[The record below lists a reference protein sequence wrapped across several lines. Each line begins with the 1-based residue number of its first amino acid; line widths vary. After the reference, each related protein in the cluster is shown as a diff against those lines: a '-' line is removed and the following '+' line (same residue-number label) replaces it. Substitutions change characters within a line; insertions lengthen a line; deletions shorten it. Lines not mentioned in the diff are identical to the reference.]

1 MRRVSSVESGRDD
14 PAGTSFPFT
23 STNGGLP
30 GEKNRSLIFAE
41 VFSIVAKSSGVE
53 IGAGAGAAA
62 AAAAT
67 AGRATGAIAGA
78 AAVAVAVLAAGTEPG
93 ATAGRTAGAAG
104 RAAAVGAAGTEAVG
118 ATLGGRLAG
127 FVGEDIKRRSL
138 ASRMLQHV
146 SQDQPRIQPEFGYG
160 GHAEN
165 VTVVSLRKLDSLQF
179 GFSYD
184 CHPERSRFSGVAKDL
199 PLSRPIA

>member
-62 AAAAT
+62 AAGAAAT

-146 SQDQPRIQPEFGYG
+146 SQDQPRIRREFGYR
-160 GHAEN
+160 GHAKN
-165 VTVVSLRKLDSLQF
+165 VTVVSLGKLEEFRRQILLNIF
-179 GFSYD
+179 LAV
-184 CHPERSRFSGVAKDL
+184 EL
-199 PLSRPIA
+199 